1 MNGDF
6 KCGWFDRGGVEER
19 KRTTYFTVESNGVSS
34 TLNVGMEMLRGTH
47 LSFINYIFC
56 YYLFLFLISLFRL
69 FDINNY
75 YNAQNSYNTT
85 KHNYKVYDV
94 MKITKHQKSLL
105 C

>member
-47 LSFINYIFC
+47 LSFINYILS

-75 YNAQNSYNTT
+75 YNQRLR
-85 KHNYKVYDV
+85 KVFFIIKMTHLFIY
-94 MKITKHQKSLL
+94 LFY
-105 C
+105 

>member
-47 LSFINYIFC
+47 LSFINYILC

-75 YNAQNSYNTT
+75 YNQRLR
-85 KHNYKVYDV
+85 KVFFIIKMTHLFIY
-94 MKITKHQKSLL
+94 LFY
-105 C
+105 

>member
-47 LSFINYIFC
+47 LSFINFILS

-75 YNAQNSYNTT
+75 YNQRLR
-85 KHNYKVYDV
+85 KVFFIIKMTHFFIY
-94 MKITKHQKSLL
+94 LFY
-105 C
+105 